1 MSRYASFMKKISG
14 RITNTPPP
22 MLEGVTYIIAPIGTP
37 IEGVKVTD
45 GQKVVLSDKNGY
57 YEIETDKWNI
67 EFSKI
72 NYAKETFDTM
82 NFPIGMPFKKD
93 IVLQKLIGANTETK
107 STSNE
112 KTLFGL
118 KQKFLVNAV
127 VVLAVVGLG
136 WWYYKSKNK

>member
-1 MSRYASFMKKISG
+1 MSGNASFTKKISG

-57 YEIETDKWNI
+57 YEIETDKKNI

-72 NYAKETFDTM
+72 NYAKETFDT

-107 STSNE
+107 STSEE

-118 KQKFLVNAV
+118 KQKFLVNVAL
-127 VVLAVVGLG
+127 VLGVVGLG
-136 WWYYKSKNK
+136 WYFYKSKK